1 MITDS
6 FYQTF
11 PLQYLNI
18 AKHRKKI
25 PDGLIKTTQPEKIKV
40 TRKSEPIL
48 LKSFFEA
55 MKGPHLQIL
64 CRPNWLKVTLYKSD
78 KFSRCYN
85 KRIPLHFFTEQ
96 LEAHALN
103 NYMRGPGHYPR
114 KA

>member
-1 MITDS
+1 MWTVFLVSTQSPIITDS

-55 MKGPHLQIL
+55 MKGPGDLICKFCAGQIGS
-64 CRPNWLKVTLYKSD
+64 K
-78 KFSRCYN
+78 
-85 KRIPLHFFTEQ
+85 
-96 LEAHALN
+96 
-103 NYMRGPGHYPR
+103 
-114 KA
+114 